1 MGRVADIHQVLAGRE
16 ILVVD
21 DDVDILEACSQVLG
35 KAGCQVTTTS
45 DVEQGIELVQAREY
59 DVLIADLKM
68 PKMDGIELLKT
79 VRQIDPDLPVVMIT
93 GYATVE
99 TAVESIKAGAADYIP
114 KPFEPDH
121 LRQVVRNTVEKLD
134 LIREN
139 QALKERLRYPAVSDE
154 MLGESEALQRVRNL
168 IAKVAPTDSTVLILG
183 ETGTGKELVARAVH
197 ANSPRSSRPFI
208 PVNCAAIPATLLE
221 SELFG
226 HVKGAFTGAYRSR
239 RGSFQLAHGGSLFL
253 DEVGEMSL
261 DLQIKLLRSLQDNQV
276 HPVGSEKHVDVDVR
290 FIAASNR
297 NLEEAVKKGGFREDL
312 FYRINVLPIV
322 LPPLRERDGD
332 VLILA
337 DYFLVKYS
345 QELRKDIKGYTEKV
359 RRLLLEYPWPGN
371 IRELEN
377 AVERAVILA
386 EGETL
391 GVEAFPQVLATS
403 SSMPARDAVESSL
416 TDYPSLEKVER
427 DYIMEILQATQWNR
441 KKASE
446 ILGISTVTIWR
457 KLEKDQ

>member
-1 MGRVADIHQVLAGRE
+1 
-16 ILVVD
+16 
-21 DDVDILEACSQVLG
+21 
-35 KAGCQVTTTS
+35 
-45 DVEQGIELVQAREY
+45 
-59 DVLIADLKM
+59 
-68 PKMDGIELLKT
+68 
-79 VRQIDPDLPVVMIT
+79 
-93 GYATVE
+93 
-99 TAVESIKAGAADYIP
+99 
-114 KPFEPDH
+114 
-121 LRQVVRNTVEKLD
+121 
-134 LIREN
+134 
-139 QALKERLRYPAVSDE
+139 
-154 MLGESEALQRVRNL
+154 
-168 IAKVAPTDSTVLILG
+168 
-183 ETGTGKELVARAVH
+183 
-197 ANSPRSSRPFI
+197 
-208 PVNCAAIPATLLE
+208 
-221 SELFG
+221 
-226 HVKGAFTGAYRSR
+226 VKGAFTGAYRSR

-457 KLEKDQ
+457 KLEKDR